1 MTTMR
6 RGVPALATVLTA
18 VLLLGTPA
26 QAGNGSPGPGAPGA
40 GDAYFPLAGNGGYDV
55 RHYSLDIRYRPQ
67 TRAFAGTAVLHI
79 RATAALSSFNL
90 DLRGFTVR
98 AVAVDGVDA
107 GFARDGQELT
117 VTPRRAL
124 RKHQRFTVRVRYD
137 GTTGRPVDN
146 TGVLYGWVSTPD
158 GAFVANEPEGASTWY
173 PVNDHPLDKASYDFR
188 ITVPEGSTA
197 VANGELAGR
206 RTAHGWTTFVWRAT
220 DPMASYLSTASIGDY
235 DLRRS
240 TGPGGLPIIDAVD
253 RDLGPAADDGLAR
266 TGEMIRFF
274 ERLFGRY
281 PFTSYGA
288 IVDDDN
294 DAGYALETQTRP
306 IYSGPPEE
314 STVAHELA
322 HQWFGN
328 SVSPARW
335 REIWLNEGFATY
347 AEWLWAEHVGGPTPA
362 AQFDELYAQPATAGF
377 WNPPPGD
384 PGPLDLF
391 AGSVYLRGAMT
402 LQVLREAIG
411 DRRFF
416 TLLRRWHAMNRDGT
430 ADTADFIAL
439 AGWVSGRDLGTLF
452 DTWLYRPGK
461 PVQP

>member
-1 MTTMR
+1 MLR
-6 RGVPALATVLTA
+6 WIAGGLAAALVFGAPAWAGRA
-18 VLLLGTPA
+18 V
-26 QAGNGSPGPGAPGA
+26 PGPGGPGA

-55 RHYSLDIRYRPQ
+55 RHYALDVRYRPD
-67 TRAFAGTAVLHI
+67 TRAFAGAATLDV

-98 AVAVDGVDA
+98 SVTVDGRRA
-107 GFARDGQELT
+107 AFTRAGQELT
-117 VTPRRAL
+117 VTPARWL
-124 RKHQRFTVRVRYD
+124 RQGQRFTVRIRYD

-173 PVNDHPLDKASYDFR
+173 PVNDHPLDKATYDFR
-188 ITVPEGSTA
+188 ITVPAGSTA
-197 VANGELAGR
+197 VANGELVSR
-206 RTAHGWTTFVWRAT
+206 RTARGWTTWVWRAT

-240 TGPGGLPIIDAVD
+240 TGPRGLPLIDAID
-253 RDLGPAADDGLAR
+253 RDLGPEADEGLAR
-266 TGEMIRFF
+266 TAEMIRYFSGV
-274 ERLFGRY
+274 FGPY

-288 IVDDDN
+288 IVDDDE

-306 IYSGPPEE
+306 LYAGPPSE

-328 SVSPARW
+328 AVSPARW

-347 AEWLWAEHVGGPTPA
+347 AEWLWVAHTGGPDEDH
-362 AQFDELYAQPATAGF
+362 QFDSLYAEPASADF
-377 WNPPPGD
+377 WTPPPGD
-384 PGPLDLF
+384 PGPLELF
-391 AGSVYLRGAMT
+391 AGSVYTRGAMT
-402 LQVLREAIG
+402 LHALRRTIG
-411 DRRFF
+411 DRAFF
-416 TLLRRWHAMNRDGT
+416 TVLRRWYAGNRDGT

-439 AGWVSGRDLGTLF
+439 AERVSHRDLGALF
-452 DTWLYRPGK
+452 DAWLYRSAK
-461 PVQP
+461 PARP